1 MAKQR
6 YYLTT
11 DPSGKQR
18 TILAE
23 TKFHAIAKACGL
35 DDGKYSFSQYK
46 CKKTKL

>member
-1 MAKQR
+1 MAKNR

-23 TKFHAIAKACGL
+23 TKFHAIAKACEFDNGI
-35 DDGKYSFSQYK
+35 YSYSQYK